1 MFSTLNAH
9 KQRVFVARKKG
20 AAPRFFGK
28 VRHVVFHP
36 SKPLAVGV
44 VVKRPDL
51 LWMFKRKERF
61 AALDRLVA
69 CEGGFLVED
78 DRADTWDAAA
88 CKRLGVDFDACLLW
102 DYMDCVNEDGEKLGT
117 ISAVAFSEDD
127 FTIDHIDISSGHAE
141 RALTGARNISAAHIR
156 GYRDGAIVVDVAA
169 ADVQA
174 QGGLAGKAGRTWAAT
189 KHKADKVRRETD
201 EKATKF
207 ADGAGEK
214 AEAAGEKLGRQ
225 VGAWGKMFKDFKS
238 EYDKAS
244 KD

>member
-9 KQRVFVARKKG
+9 KQRVFVARKKDG
-20 AAPRFFGK
+20 APKFFGK
-28 VRHVVFHP
+28 VRQVVFHP
-36 SKPLAVGV
+36 TKPVAVGV
-44 VVKRPDL
+44 IVKRPDL

-78 DRADTWDAAA
+78 DRSDTWDAAA
-88 CKRLGVDFDACLLW
+88 CKRLGVDFDECLLW

-117 ISAVAFSEDD
+117 IAAVAFSEDD

-141 RALTGARNISAAHIR
+141 RALTGARNIPAEHIK
-156 GYRDGAIVVDVAA
+156 GYRDGAIVVDVSAREVVA
-169 ADVQA
+169 E
-174 QGGLAGKAGRTWAAT
+174 GGLAGKAGKTWAAA
-189 KHKADKVRRETD
+189 KHKTEKVRRETD
-201 EKATKF
+201 KKATKF
-207 ADGAGEK
+207 ADEAGDK

-225 VGAWGKMFKDFKS
+225 VGVWGQMFKDFKS